1 MATIHTIRP
10 RHENLKSVEL
20 TAYEF
25 YDMANRMVETTGITL
40 DQAIEFVKMS
50 YKMHDDDIKDEQLS
64 GICYAI
70 EGLKNE
76 QEEEYQPPKDT
87 FVGELDPETKA
98 LLASIYEY

>member
-25 YDMANRMVETTGITL
+25 YDMANRMVETTEITL

-70 EGLKNE
+70 EGLAN
-76 QEEEYQPPKDT
+76 Q
-87 FVGELDPETKA
+87 
-98 LLASIYEY
+98 

>member
-70 EGLKNE
+70 EGLANE
-76 QEEEYQPPKDT
+76 EATYQSQPPKDKV
-87 FVGELDPETKA
+87 VGELDFD
-98 LLASIYEY
+98 LASIYE

>member
-50 YKMHDDDIKDEQLS
+50 
-64 GICYAI
+64 
-70 EGLKNE
+70 
-76 QEEEYQPPKDT
+76 
-87 FVGELDPETKA
+87 
-98 LLASIYEY
+98 

>member
-76 QEEEYQPPKDT
+76 QEEEYQPRKSVV
-87 FVGELDPETKA
+87 VGEVDFDI
-98 LLASIYEY
+98 ASLYE

>member
-10 RHENLKSVEL
+10 RHEDLKSVEL
-20 TAYEF
+20 TAYKF
-25 YDMANRMVETTGITL
+25 YDMANGMVETTGITL

-70 EGLKNE
+70 EGLANE
-76 QEEEYQPPKDT
+76 EATYQAQPRKSIV
-87 FVGELDPETKA
+87 VGEVDFDI
-98 LLASIYEY
+98 ASLYE

>member
-10 RHENLKSVEL
+10 RHEDLKSVEL
-20 TAYEF
+20 TAYKF
-25 YDMANRMVETTGITL
+25 YDMANGMVETTGITL

-70 EGLKNE
+70 EGLANE
-76 QEEEYQPPKDT
+76 EATYQSQPQKDEI
-87 FVGELDPETKA
+87 VGEIDSDLA
-98 LLASIYEY
+98 SFLASIYN

>member
-10 RHENLKSVEL
+10 RHEDLKSVEL
-20 TAYEF
+20 TAYKF
-25 YDMANRMVETTGITL
+25 YDMANGMVETTGITL

-76 QEEEYQPPKDT
+76 QEEEYQPQKDKV
-87 FVGELDPETKA
+87 VGEIDPDLA
-98 LLASIYEY
+98 SFLASIY

>member
-10 RHENLKSVEL
+10 RHEDLKSVEL
-20 TAYEF
+20 TAYKF
-25 YDMANRMVETTGITL
+25 YDMANGMVETTGITL

-70 EGLKNE
+70 EGLANE
-76 QEEEYQPPKDT
+76 EATYQSQPRKSVV
-87 FVGELDPETKA
+87 VGEVDFDI
-98 LLASIYEY
+98 ASLYE